1 MAVTAE
7 KTAQKIYSFR
17 ASSDFAD
24 RMRTARAALPE
35 ILANREDAHHFEREF
50 EVALLR
56 RLRRLPETAGQAEF
70 ARAVTEAL
78 VVTTERIL
86 REPELMEQM
95 RAFDAQDVEGD
106 AWRRAALKLYG
117 QRIAAEERTAAEE

>member
-1 MAVTAE
+1 MAV
-7 KTAQKIYSFR
+7 AQKTYSFR
-17 ASSDFAD
+17 APSEFAD
-24 RMRTARAALPE
+24 RMRAARSAIPA
-35 ILANREDAHHFEREF
+35 ILADRAESGHFQREF

-78 VVTTERIL
+78 VATTERIQ

-95 RAFDAQDVEGD
+95 RAFDRDDVEGD
-106 AWRRAALKLYG
+106 AWRAGATRAWA
-117 QRIAAEERTAAEE
+117 RDADDA

>member
-1 MAVTAE
+1 MAVAV
-7 KTAQKIYSFR
+7 QKIYSFR
-17 ASSDFAD
+17 APSEFAE
-24 RMRTARAALPE
+24 RMRESRAVLPE
-35 ILANREDAHHFEREF
+35 ILASRDDAAHFKREF

-78 VVTTERIL
+78 VATTERIR

-95 RAFDAQDVEGD
+95 RAFDRDDVEGD
-106 AWRRAALKLYG
+106 AWRAGALRAWA
-117 QRIAAEERTAAEE
+117 RDADE

>member
-1 MAVTAE
+1 MAI
-7 KTAQKIYSFR
+7 AQKTYSFR
-17 ASSDFAD
+17 APSEFAD
-24 RMRTARAALPE
+24 RMREARAAIPD
-35 ILANREDAHHFEREF
+35 ILADRGESEHFTREF

-78 VVTTERIL
+78 VATTERIR

-95 RAFDAQDVEGD
+95 RAFDRDDAEGD
-106 AWRRAALKLYG
+106 AWRAGALRQWAHG
-117 QRIAAEERTAAEE
+117 ADDA